1 MTAYALLGALV
12 VVTVFWVGVAYNR
25 LVRHAALVREGW
37 SGIDVQL
44 ERRHDL
50 VPNLVV
56 VVQSYAKHERE
67 LLTDVA
73 RTRVH
78 RPTPELEARE
88 NALTSQLRS
97 VLALVEAY
105 PALRADQSFLTLQQ
119 QLVDIEEQLQMA
131 RRYYNGTVR
140 DNNVVVESFPSNLV
154 ARAAGFATQ
163 PFFEVESATVR
174 DVPVVTL

>member
-1 MTAYALLGALV
+1 MTAYALLGAIV
-12 VVTVFWVGVAYNR
+12 VVSVWVGFAYNR

-73 RTRVH
+73 RTRAGK
-78 RPTPELEARE
+78 PTAELEARE
-88 NALTSQLRS
+88 NALTSQLRG

-105 PALRADQSFLTLQQ
+105 PALRADTNFLTLQQ

-140 DNNVVVESFPSNLV
+140 DNNVAVESFPSNLV
-154 ARAAGFATQ
+154 ARAFGFGAQ
-163 PFFEVESATVR
+163 PFFQVESATMR
-174 DVPVVTL
+174 DVPSVTL